1 MEYNEIREDIGNTE
15 IMTHRT
21 NKEYNEIREDIG
33 NTENM
38 EHKDNIEHRDNMERR
53 EIMEHSKNTEFR
65 ETRENTKHDDRME
78 HIENNDVMKH
88 RENNGRTEHSD
99 DDVVNVESDE
109 EPEFWSEQEPTGD
122 KRTENLGKEPS
133 EGENTGNSKSALD
146 SKRSNR
152 VDILID
158 KLNNILTRSSESLKA
173 RIFVVIGQIVFL
185 VFKG

>member
-38 EHKDNIEHRDNMERR
+38 EHKDNIEHRDNIERR

-65 ETRENTKHDDRME
+65 ETRENTE
-78 HIENNDVMKH
+78 HIENNDVMEH

-99 DDVVNVESDE
+99 DVIVNVESDE
-109 EPEFWSEQEPTGD
+109 EPEFWSEQDP
-122 KRTENLGKEPS
+122 TENQGKEPS
-133 EGENTGNSKSALD
+133 EEENTGNSKSALD

-158 KLNNILTRSSESLKA
+158 KLNNIHTRSSESLKA

>member
-53 EIMEHSKNTEFR
+53 EIMEFM
-65 ETRENTKHDDRME
+65 ETRESTENDDRME
-78 HIENNDVMKH
+78 HIENNDVMEH

-99 DDVVNVESDE
+99 DVVVNVESDE
-109 EPEFWSEQEPTGD
+109 EPEFWSEQDPTGD

-173 RIFVVIGQIVFL
+173 QIFYV
-185 VFKG
+185 